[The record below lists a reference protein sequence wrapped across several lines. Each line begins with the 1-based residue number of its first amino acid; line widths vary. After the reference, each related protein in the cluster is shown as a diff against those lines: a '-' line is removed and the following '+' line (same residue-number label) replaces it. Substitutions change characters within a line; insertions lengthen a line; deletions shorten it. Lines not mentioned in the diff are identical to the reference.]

1 MTEIDAYELWQ
12 WLKQQWRETSAEM
25 RHADSIEVRR
35 YREGLADG
43 YSAVID
49 HIRPDLTQGLCAAL
63 VSDLTRL
70 AEDEDTPVDDVAG
83 LRAAARLVTEWAAT
97 KAKPS

>member
-1 MTEIDAYELWQ
+1 MTGLDARELWAWVNGQ
-12 WLKQQWRETSAEM
+12 RLAALTNVRRAQTT
-25 RHADSIEVRR
+25 EVRHYHEGISEG
-35 YREGLADG
+35 YR
-43 YSAVID
+43 AVMD
-49 HIRPDLTQGLCAAL
+49 HICPDVTSSLCAAL
-63 VSDLTRL
+63 ASDLTRL